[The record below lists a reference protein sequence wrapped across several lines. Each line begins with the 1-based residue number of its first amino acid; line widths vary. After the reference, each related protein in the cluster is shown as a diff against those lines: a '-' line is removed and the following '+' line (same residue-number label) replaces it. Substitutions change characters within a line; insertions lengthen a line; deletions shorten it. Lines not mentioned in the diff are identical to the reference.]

1 MIEILNMFLTLFNS
15 KTLTL
20 MPTAWKNSRNVLG
33 CNEAFV
39 WTVNHFVEAGP
50 SRKQY
55 RLLLLLLLLL
65 LLHHAVT
72 LLLHYATAAPQL
84 NTPPVAVVISQL
96 G

>member
-1 MIEILNMFLTLFNS
+1 MFLTLFNS

-65 LLHHAVT
+65 LHHAVT
-72 LLLHYATAAPQL
+72 LLLHYATTAPQL